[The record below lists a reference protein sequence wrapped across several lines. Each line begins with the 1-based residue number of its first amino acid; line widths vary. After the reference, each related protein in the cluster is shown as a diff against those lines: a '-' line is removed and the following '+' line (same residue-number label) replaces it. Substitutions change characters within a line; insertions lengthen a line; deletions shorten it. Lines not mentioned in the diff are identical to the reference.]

1 MEFARMTKTIIA
13 GHFIQKYHLDKNI
26 VYLRDGTA
34 PQCQSLTGFE
44 GAVYPGGPVWHDG
57 FDLQELLDVV
67 VSPNDGEAETA
78 RRLD

>member
-1 MEFARMTKTIIA
+1 MTKTKIA
-13 GHFIQKYHLDKNI
+13 AQSIQSVICIKTLST
-26 VYLRDGTA
+26 YLRDGTA
-34 PQCQSLTGFE
+34 QCQSLTGFE

>member
-1 MEFARMTKTIIA
+1 MTKTKIA
-13 GHFIQKYHLDKNI
+13 AHSIQKCHLHKNI

-34 PQCQSLTGFE
+34 QSLTGFE